1 MFGGSMVALVTPMKT
16 SGEVDFAALSGLI
29 DFHVEQGTDALVVA
43 GTTGESPTLTSEE
56 HAAVIRESVR
66 IARGRIPVI
75 AGTGSNS
82 TRQTLDLSREV
93 DGFGVDGFLLVV
105 PYYNK
110 PNQEGLYQHFR
121 TIAEAVSKPV
131 VLYNVPGR
139 TSCDLKP
146 ETVARLSSLENIVA
160 VKEATGDVER
170 VGELREGCGESFE
183 IYSGDDGTAKE
194 LMLRGGVGDIS
205 VTANVA
211 PAAMHDLCAAAS
223 AGDRDRAEEID
234 ARLRP
239 LHRDLAIECNPIP
252 VKWALAEMGLI
263 EPGIRLPLVPLDPQ
277 YHEQVRESLRT
288 AGVL

>member
-16 SGEVDFAALSGLI
+16 SGDVDYAALSNLI

-43 GTTGESPTLTSEE
+43 GTTGESPTLTGEE

-66 IARGRIPVI
+66 LARGRIPVI

-82 TRQTLDLSREV
+82 TRQTLELSREV
-93 DGFGVDGFLLVV
+93 DQFGVDGFLLVV

-110 PNQEGLYQHFR
+110 PNQEGLYRHFR
-121 TIAEAVSKPV
+121 AVAAEVSKPV

-139 TSCDLKP
+139 TSCDLQP
-146 ETVARLSSLENIVA
+146 ETVARLAELDNVVA
-160 VKEATGDVER
+160 IKEATGDLER
-170 VGELREGCGESFE
+170 FEEVHRRCGEAIE
-183 IYSGDDGTAKE
+183 IYSGDDGTAME

-223 AGDRDRAEEID
+223 SGDRERAEEIN
-234 ARLRP
+234 AKLEP

-263 EPGIRLPLVPLDPQ
+263 EPGIRLPLVPLDARYQ
-277 YHEQVRESLRT
+277 DRVRESLRG